1 MWHIAERFDEDLM
14 PPPERVQLLH
24 LDDDDWLACIDFDCI
39 APALECNDPRWARTC
54 KNAGTE
60 REPWAI
66 DSDLAVCARRAHTFR
81 RMQVYEPEDLP
92 DPRPLEQAVE
102 WMAKHRAP
110 PPLPEVDK
118 EKQQLMRAEAQALMR
133 AQFEGARRAMLA
145 AGMTTAQIN
154 SLARDMG
161 LDETE

>member
-1 MWHIAERFDEDLM
+1 MWRIAEPEEFI

-66 DSDLAVCARRAHTFR
+66 GSDLAVCARRAHTFR
-81 RMQVYEPEDLP
+81 RMPVYEPEPSP

-102 WMAKHRAP
+102 WMAKHRASP
-110 PPLPEVDK
+110 PEVDE
-118 EKQQLMRAEAQALMR
+118 EKQQLMKAEAQAIMR

-145 AGMTTAQIN
+145 AGMTAAQIN
-154 SLARDMG
+154 SLALDMG
-161 LDETE
+161 LDMEE